1 MYNKLDLEREALKVI
16 KKNEL
21 VFISDIVAY
30 MVCSRSTFY
39 EYELDKSDILKEE
52 IEKNK
57 TTKKVGL
64 RKKWYDSENAT
75 VQIALYKLLATDTEL
90 RRLQSNY
97 VELTGK
103 DGSDLMPQKV
113 EVSIVAL
120 SNVPPVT
127 SEDDIQDITG
137 E

>member
-1 MYNKLDLEREALKVI
+1 MQYNKEDLESIALTALRQH
-16 KKNEL
+16 NL
-21 VFISDIVAY
+21 FFIGDIIAY
-30 MVCSRSTFY
+30 MPCSRATFY
-39 EYELDKSDILKEE
+39 NYELDKLDSIKEA

-57 TTKKVGL
+57 IQTKNGL
-64 RKKWYDSENAT
+64 KRKWYDSENAT

-113 EVSIVAL
+113 EVSIVSL

-127 SEDDIQDITG
+127 SEDDIQDI
-137 E
+137 EP